1 MEAVKE
7 QPQRKKYKWELGLEK
22 LGLNL
27 VRKVGDRQVLV
38 SDGKFEYLV
47 YRANLNKHA
56 PPSIMTC
63 TDKTGLFLHMYRD
76 RLTDALDFNKFEYV
90 SYEKPT
96 TVTCPV
102 HGDILMRPDSLVQGA
117 GCNQCGVDSTT
128 KKQTYSPEKTLERC
142 RQVHGD
148 KYHYSDLTATSHIKV
163 PITCPDHGVFM
174 QNMSNHLQG
183 KGCPTCAMQEKVGFN
198 RSSFEKYPTYYLYLM
213 KATSPSGETFYKIGI
228 SHKPELRARQMGNS
242 SKLNYKFEVLHVH
255 EADGVT
261 CWDIERIMHK
271 EYQDVKYRPSVEF
284 AGSTECF
291 SNIDPQEFTKL
302 VSSVC

>member
-1 MEAVKE
+1 MH
-7 QPQRKKYKWELGLEK
+7 KWEEGLNALGLE
-22 LGLNL
+22 LIGR
-27 VRKVGDRQVLV
+27 VGERKVKVRMDGFDFIVYTSSLV
-38 SDGKFEYLV
+38 IGRRPTIL
-47 YRANLNKHA
+47 
-56 PPSIMTC
+56 TC
-63 TDKTGLFLHMYRD
+63 TDKTGYFLHKHRD
-76 RLTDALDFNKFEYV
+76 RLTDKLDYSKVMYV
-90 SYEKPT
+90 SDSTPV

-183 KGCPTCAMQEKVGFN
+183 KGCPTCATLEKTGFN
-198 RSSFEKYPTYYLYLM
+198 RSSFEKYSRHYLYLM
-213 KATSPSGETFYKIGI
+213 KATSLSGETFYKIGI

-291 SNIDPQEFTKL
+291 SNIDPSEFTKL